1 MPLFALGIGSLTRD
15 GVDSLF
21 GTITIRVGYGIHVE
35 KEKETD
41 YLGIAEK
48 AMETF
53 SQLFVPGKYLVESFP
68 IMRYLPYP
76 LPGTQFKRDAADC
89 YSIVRKMRDAPW
101 EAAMNAL
108 VSGSC
113 RLASSSL
120 TEVFS
125 SLLA

>member
-1 MPLFALGIGSLTRD
+1 
-15 GVDSLF
+15 
-21 GTITIRVGYGIHVE
+21 
-35 KEKETD
+35 
-41 YLGIAEK
+41 
-48 AMETF
+48 METF

-108 VSGSC
+108 VRGEDC
-113 RLASSSL
+113 RLASPSL
-120 TEVFS
+120 IQFFS